1 VKENL
6 KSVKLFDSAW
16 RRRLARME
24 FTLLAVRRICEPLA
38 RQPIAMCME
47 KELAD
52 SSEGEDRM
60 EIDVLI
66 GSYYYWELTTG
77 EMLRGENGPFAIHTK
92 LGWVLSGTVQSPE
105 LPLSSVNLVVTH
117 ALQVDSQQCDT
128 ERLDDRL

>member
-1 VKENL
+1 
-6 KSVKLFDSAW
+6 
-16 RRRLARME
+16 
-24 FTLLAVRRICEPLA
+24 
-38 RQPIAMCME
+38 
-47 KELAD
+47 
-52 SSEGEDRM
+52 M